1 METKGRWFMAFWLA
15 AFVWPADT
23 QAQYSSRTNPSAGVL
38 NFAQANLGRQVG
50 NGECWTLAF
59 DALRAAGARHDQ
71 AHRYI
76 FGQPVTGQMMPG
88 DILQFENCL
97 FQGSNYRMQ
106 MAHHTAIIHSMESP
120 GVYRILHQNVGGNR
134 RVQFGRINT
143 GDLRRGTLAA
153 YRPVAISPSNN
164 IQAAGF
170 NSQSRYNSGSNNS
183 RFKTQGVNAGKT
195 IRANGSLNNGYN
207 RGVAVPGGSA
217 NGWRINISPGL
228 RGTRPEPQSSARYL
242 RINLR

>member
-1 METKGRWFMAFWLA
+1 METKGRWFMVFWLA

-23 QAQYSSRTNPSAGVL
+23 QAQYPSRTNPSAGVL

-76 FGQPVTGQMMPG
+76 FGQSVTGQMMPG

-97 FQGSNYRMQ
+97 FQGSNYWMQ

-134 RVQFGRINT
+134 RVQLGRINT

-153 YRPVAISPSNN
+153 YRPVAISSSSNV
-164 IQAAGF
+164 QATNVQSGGF
-170 NSQSRYNSGSNNS
+170 QSQSGYNSG
-183 RFKTQGVNAGKT
+183 FKTQGVNAGKI
-195 IRANGSLNNGYN
+195 IRANGSLNKGYN
-207 RGVAVPGGSA
+207 RGAPVPGGSV
-217 NGWRINISPGL
+217 NGRQISISRGL
-228 RGTRPEPQSSARYL
+228 KGTWSGPQSSARYL

>member
-1 METKGRWFMAFWLA
+1 MIWVA
-15 AFVWPADT
+15 AFVWPAVT
-23 QAQYSSRTNPSAGVL
+23 QARYPSTTNPNARVL

-59 DALRAAGARHDQ
+59 EALRAAGARHDQ

-76 FGQPVTGQMMPG
+76 FGQSVTGQMMPG
-88 DILQFENCL
+88 DIVQFENCL
-97 FQGSNYRMQ
+97 FQGSNYWMQ

-134 RVQFGRINT
+134 RVQFGRINMR
-143 GDLRRGTLAA
+143 DLRRGTLAP

-164 IQAAGF
+164 VQSGGF
-170 NSQSRYNSGSNNS
+170 HSQSRYNSGFN
-183 RFKTQGVNAGKT
+183 TQGINAGKT

-207 RGVAVPGGSA
+207 RGVPVSGGSA
-217 NGWRINISPGL
+217 NGRPINISPDL
-228 RGTRPEPQSSARYL
+228 RGMRSDPRLSARFL